1 MGKSGET
8 STDYAVNFH
17 YYNKVEHI
25 SLIIKIT
32 EEQSKFLSW
41 HIK

>member
-1 MGKSGET
+1 MAKSGET

-17 YYNKVEHI
+17 YYNKGEHT
-25 SLIIKIT
+25 SLIKKT

-41 HIK
+41 HKIT